1 ANLLWEGTNLTIR
14 DIHLFNEDFASDYID
29 KAGTFTQCIY
39 TTLPFVDGFVWS
51 SAEKRAG
58 LRLYKVTADGKRS
71 LIQGKAPVITS
82 GNKTLQ
88 VEWQTLDEQ
97 AIFAFTFTEGEMTVA
112 CKSKDTSFQ
121 WDMEL
126 TTAPAAPLP
135 FLHIDSQTIQALY
148 KDFPYQITCKQ
159 GTCVDTRKPGQESV
173 LRLEPKNQTVTLGF
187 KTK

>member
-1 ANLLWEGTNLTIR
+1 MVSRYYQSRMSYKIEYNI
-14 DIHLFNEDFASDYID
+14 DINKVGAIGFS
-29 KAGTFTQCIY
+29 AG
-39 TTLPFVDGFVWS
+39 
-51 SAEKRAG
+51 
-58 LRLYKVTADGKRS
+58 
-71 LIQGKAPVITS
+71 
-82 GNKTLQ
+82 

-126 TTAPAAPLP
+126 TTAPATPLP

-148 KDFPYQITCKQ
+148 KDFTYQITCKQ
-159 GTCVDTRKPGQESV
+159 GTCVDTRKSGQESV